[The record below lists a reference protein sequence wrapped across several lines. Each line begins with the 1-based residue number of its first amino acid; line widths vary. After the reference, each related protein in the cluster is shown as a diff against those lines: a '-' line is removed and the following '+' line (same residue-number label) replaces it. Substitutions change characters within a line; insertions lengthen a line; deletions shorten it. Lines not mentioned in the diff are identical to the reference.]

1 MGIQLTA
8 DQVLTMAPD
17 ASSSAAGKK
26 LANAKN
32 WKNLGQSPE
41 ALWGEC
47 QGSALYQVR
56 VDLSSLTI
64 QCSCP
69 SRKLPCK
76 HGLGLLLLAVN
87 TPSTVPTTEP
97 PEWITAWLAKR
108 AATSKRKEAKT
119 EAKEPASSESD
130 AGRLN
135 SKQAAA
141 QKKTAEKRLSQV
153 TMGIDRLDLWLNDI
167 VRNGLGKLETQPA
180 KFWASQKALMEDA
193 QAKGLA
199 NRVARMADIPNSSPD
214 WPEKLLAHL
223 GQLALLTQAF
233 RRLDQLD
240 PALQEDVRQLIGW
253 SLKEDEVIMRGEKVT
268 DNWLILGQTTEDEDR
283 GRSQRTWLLGTT
295 SKRQAL
301 LLQFS
306 FAGAAFAEQYP
317 IGIQQTADLV
327 FWPGAAPHRAILTAR
342 RGDVSAITESF
353 PTAETIE
360 DFFEEMA
367 TTLAHQPWRDRFLC
381 TLHNVI
387 PFCTGDQWYIC
398 DSNNQML
405 PLVEE
410 HWKLMALA
418 GGWPVDFVGEWDGEA
433 LLPLGMLADHKYH
446 AL

>member
-1 MGIQLTA
+1 
-8 DQVLTMAPD
+8 MAPD
-17 ASSSAAGKK
+17 SSSSAAGKK

-56 VDLSSLTI
+56 VELSSLTI

-87 TPSTVPTTEP
+87 TPASVPTTEP

-108 AATSKRKEAKT
+108 ATASKRKEAKA
-119 EAKEPASSESD
+119 EAKESSSSEPT
-130 AGRLN
+130 
-135 SKQAAA
+135 AA

-153 TMGIDRLDLWLNDI
+153 KLGIDRLDLWLSDI

-180 KFWASQKALMEDA
+180 KFWESQKAQMEDA

-199 NRVARMADIPNSSPD
+199 NRVARMADIPNSSSD

-233 RRLDQLD
+233 HRLDQLD

-253 SLKEDEVIMRGEKVT
+253 SLKEDEVLLRGEKIT
-268 DNWLILGQTTEDEDR
+268 DNWLTLGQTTVDEDR

-301 LLQFS
+301 ILQFA
-306 FAGAAFAEQYP
+306 FAGAAFPEQYP

-327 FWPGAAPHRAILTAR
+327 FWPGAYPHRAILTTR
-342 RGDVSAITESF
+342 RGEVGTITE
-353 PTAETIE
+353 PLPGAETIE
-360 DFFEEMA
+360 DF
-367 TTLAHQPWRDRFLC
+367 LAEVTSLLARQPWRDRFLC
-381 TLHNVI
+381 TLRNVT
-387 PFCTGDQWYIC
+387 PCCTDNQWYIC
-398 DSNNQML
+398 DSANKML
-405 PLVEE
+405 PLASE

-418 GGWPVDFVGEWDGEA
+418 GGMPLDFVGEWDGEA
-433 LLPLGMLADHKYH
+433 LLPLGILMDHKYY

>member
-1 MGIQLTA
+1 
-8 DQVLTMAPD
+8 MAPD

-76 HGLGLLLLAVN
+76 HGLGLLLLAVT

-97 PEWITAWLAKR
+97 PEWITAWLEKR
-108 AATSKRKEAKT
+108 AATNKRKEAKT
-119 EAKEPASSESD
+119 EAKEPANGEST
-130 AGRLN
+130 
-135 SKQAAA
+135 AA

-199 NRVARMADIPNSSPD
+199 NRIARMADIPNSSPD

-253 SLKEDEVIMRGEKVT
+253 SLKEDEVIARGEKVT
-268 DNWLILGQTTEDEDR
+268 DNWLIVGQTTVDEDR
-283 GRSQRTWLLGTT
+283 GRSQRTWLLGAT

-317 IGIQQTADLV
+317 IGIQQIADLA
-327 FWPGAAPHRAILTAR
+327 FWPGAAPQRAILTAR
-342 RGDVSAITESF
+342 RGNVSAITE
-353 PTAETIE
+353 PLPAAETIE
-360 DFFEEMA
+360 DFFAEVA
-367 TTLAHQPWRDRFLC
+367 TTLALQPWRDRFLC

-387 PFCTGDQWYIC
+387 PACTGDQWYIC
-398 DSNNQML
+398 DSSHQML
-405 PLVEE
+405 PLAEE

-418 GGWPVDFVGEWDGEA
+418 GGNPVDFVGEWDGEA
-433 LLPLGMLADHKYH
+433 LLPLAILADHKYY